1 MRRIFLF
8 LLCCISASAVLAQS
22 YKLVINKTDG
32 QTLELNTSDVKEIQV
47 VAADGTRSLT
57 VSDLTNSGC
66 IDRARAEQK
75 IVPTIVLKKEG
86 EGVVSVELLD
96 YYAQCA
102 VTGFEVVAAVGN
114 DGKMVDVDLT
124 EIAVAEADCTC
135 PYNISFKLL
144 GLTANTFHLSCWW
157 FSGEVSFEGTD
168 EVRLERDMKLVTV
181 DGMTYRLFTSTHQAV
196 FWRANREQGG
206 ELAIPSTVTIDGED
220 YTVSALGE
228 LACAYL
234 KSMTRVVLPAT
245 LSGIFSDSG
254 KARFKVNPFV
264 GCTALT
270 DIVVEEGN
278 NWFKVVDG
286 VLMSRDGTVL
296 YSYPGGNQQPSY
308 TIPEGVTQLAQSAF
322 QGCTQLE
329 QLTMPTTLHAIG
341 NFAFYGAAGLR
352 TLDFPENVTRLGS
365 YLFAECK
372 LDRIIFRSFI
382 DDPSGMWSAFLYM
395 DKSTVLYV
403 QPSAVEV
410 FKQVYGGTVLSLE
423 ELK

>member
-8 LLCCISASAVLAQS
+8 LLCCISVSAVLAQS

-47 VAADGTRSLT
+47 VEADGMRSLT
-57 VSDLTNSGC
+57 VSDLSNSGC
-66 IDRARAEQK
+66 IDRARAEQNT
-75 IVPTIVLKKEG
+75 VPTIILKKEDG
-86 EGVVSVELLD
+86 GIVNVELLN

-102 VTGFEVVAAVGN
+102 VTGFDVVAAVGN

-135 PYNISFKLL
+135 PYNISFKLH

-181 DGMTYRLFTSTHQAV
+181 DGVTYRLFTSTHQAV
-196 FWRANREQGG
+196 FWRANKEQEG
-206 ELAIPSTVTIDGED
+206 ELVIPSTVTIDGED
-220 YTVSALGE
+220 YTVTALGE

-245 LSGIFSDSG
+245 LTGIFSDSG
-254 KARFKVNPFV
+254 KARAKINPFV

-270 DIVVEEGN
+270 DIVVAEGN

-296 YSYPGGNQQPSY
+296 YSYPGGNQQPNY
-308 TIPEGVTQLAQSAF
+308 TIPEDVTQLAQSAF

-352 TLDFPENVTRLGS
+352 TLDFPENATKLGS